1 MNIQRTLSIFIF
13 LLSVPYLEA
22 QNTLESG
29 TNMIRSGDSIVC
41 RQIEY
46 FSPGNMGEGQI
57 WDFQELEYVDNDFIT
72 RYICDTDSITIHEL
86 LPSIRR
92 KYQSSEDSLF
102 TLGYETRLHTVTYE
116 EPINL
121 LNYPFAYG
129 SHIRQ
134 DFHGTGT
141 YSKKYVIESRGTVE
155 TEADAAGTIYINGT
169 DTLRNV
175 LRIHRIFSSCIFQ
188 YLPSDKLIDT
198 TNVRQRIEEHY
209 LWYARGYRYPV
220 LETISTTIYNDMV
233 PVSCQQTAYCTLPS
247 DQIHLKDSV
256 NAGIL
261 LEDSLENNSSSEVP
275 PIHYQVTVMGNGID
289 ISYTLDVDATIQVL
303 LCDRMGLIY
312 KRASTS
318 GNAGETNCLH
328 IDNNGLRSG
337 VYILYISVNGQ
348 IFNKIIAV

>member
-22 QNTLESG
+22 QNRLESE

-72 RYICDTDSITIHEL
+72 RYTCDTDSITIHEL

-121 LNYPFAYG
+121 LNFPFAYG
-129 SHIRQ
+129 NHIRQ

-233 PVSCQQTAYCTLPS
+233 PVSCQQTAYCSLPS
-247 DQIHLKDSV
+247 DQSYLKDAV
-256 NAGIL
+256 NIEIQIA
-261 LEDSLENNSSSEVP
+261 DSLLNSEDPENT
-275 PIHYQVTVMGNGID
+275 PIHYQVEVNGSTID
-289 ISYTLDVDATIQVL
+289 VGYSLETNASIHAL
-303 LCDRMGLIY
+303 LCDRMGLVY
-312 KRASTS
+312 KHASSS
-318 GNAGETNCLH
+318 GCAGDTGHLRMES
-328 IDNNGLRSG
+328 IGLRHG
-337 VYILYISVNGQ
+337 VYILYLNVNGQ
-348 IFNKIIAV
+348 VFNEKLNL